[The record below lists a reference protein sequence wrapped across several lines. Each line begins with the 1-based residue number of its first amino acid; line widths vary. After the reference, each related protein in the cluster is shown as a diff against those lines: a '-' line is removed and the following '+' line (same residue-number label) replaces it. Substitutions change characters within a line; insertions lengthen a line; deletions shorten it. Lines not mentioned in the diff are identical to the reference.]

1 MCVRCDVTNEDDLTA
16 LYDGC
21 EKHFGGK
28 VDIFC
33 NNAGIN
39 HTAGWKKCMQIDIV
53 SRLSNSLELGFQDY
67 TDRWR

>member
-1 MCVRCDVTNEDDLTA
+1 MSVRCDVTKEDDLTT

-33 NNAGIN
+33 NNAGIS

-53 SRLSNSLELGFQDY
+53 SKFQCDFLSFRKY
-67 TDRWR
+67 F

>member
-1 MCVRCDVTNEDDLTA
+1 MSVRCDVTKEDDLTT

-33 NNAGIN
+33 NNAGIS

-53 SRLSNSLELGFQDY
+53 SKFSV
-67 TDRWR
+67 